1 MSKRSKFVS
10 MQNDRKYAEFVEEV
24 INGWEASDELELRFK
39 LRNKSFEEISAKFGV
54 PAKITRTIAASS
66 SAQHPAFG
74 LERLEINLTTK
85 EKDMMVKM
93 MKKNFPIQS
102 IGAKISV
109 SSELPINEISVKLD
123 VYRFKYR
130 ETFEFGNFKLDLTL
144 TSTLKL
150 EQGNGN
156 VADVLA
162 KWKNSVDKISASNK
176 KTDLDHAIEVELEWD
191 SSIGI
196 PEKEDLMDDIFE
208 QLDTVLGKIGIS
220 VRNDST
226 VYEILREL
234 IPGAEDWRSTINKPV
249 PLLRDSLKNLQS
261 EQYCVTLKYDGE
273 RVIVFAYEN
282 RVFLMFAGEVRTV
295 EVKVPFSFPIIAD
308 GEMYK
313 DVVYVFDVLYGDGR
327 MMTSDSFVARFAL
340 IDEIVRDLNTVGGN
354 VKFVKKKF
362 WFPDGVKLAQ
372 ITKDALTS
380 HSSSSDPPTD
390 GLIFTPMNRE
400 FYNRL
405 TYKWKEPSKNSIDFL
420 VKHNGEKLDLYVGIS
435 LNAFRAKAGRSYYDV
450 KTFPALV
457 GGKSNYGPYLYD
469 SIDMPKSGKIPED
482 DTIWEFTWND
492 GKFTPYI
499 FRKDRTDEYLQGKG
513 VYGNDFG
520 VAEEVKDTMINA
532 ISVETLTSESY
543 FVNMTKKGEQ
553 EPWQRINNTIKSK
566 LYEEYV
572 DTGSSIAEIA
582 AGRGGDISRWTA
594 KKLKFVLAMDI
605 DGDALDQLMMRWSKL
620 PADVKNKIEIKTL
633 RCDVLNDCHEN
644 LIQFGA
650 EKIDFSTV
658 SCMFA
663 VHYFCGSEDD
673 FMKFVTVIKH
683 LMGPKTKCM
692 LTSFDGKQIHSM
704 LREKEEVKLFN
715 AKKEVFA
722 SVKRLYDEG
731 APLESFGQKISVT
744 ISTIGAPHEEYLANY
759 DSLRRIL
766 TREGMKIISEASFS
780 NYSDLYVQSAKRAKK
795 GMFMFE
801 LSPDERT
808 FVEMNR
814 YIVFKKS

>member
-1 MSKRSKFVS
+1 MSKRSKFIS
-10 MQNDRKYAEFVEEV
+10 MQNDRKYAEFVDEV
-24 INGWEASDELELRFK
+24 IEGWEASDELELRFK
-39 LRNKSFEEISAKFGV
+39 LKNKSFEEVSAKFGV
-54 PAKITRTIAASS
+54 PVKIARTIAASS
-66 SAQHPAFG
+66 SSQHPAFG
-74 LERLEINLTTK
+74 LERLEVNLGDKRK
-85 EKDMMVKM
+85 EMLMKM
-93 MKKNFPIQS
+93 MKKNFNIPS

-109 SSELPINEISVKLD
+109 ASELPLNEISVKLD

-144 TSTLKL
+144 TSTLKI
-150 EQGNGN
+150 EPGSANAGN
-156 VADVLA
+156 VLTQ
-162 KWKNSVDKISASNK
+162 WKDSVGKISATNK
-176 KTDLDHAIEVELEWD
+176 KTDLEHAIEVELEWD
-191 SSIGI
+191 SQIGI
-196 PEKEDLMDDIFE
+196 PDKEDLMDDIFI
-208 QLDTVLGKIGIS
+208 QLDEILSKLGIT
-220 VRNDST
+220 VRNDTT
-226 VYEILREL
+226 VYEILRSL
-234 IPGAEDWRSTINKPV
+234 IPNAEDWRTLINKPV
-249 PLLRDSLKNLQS
+249 PLLRESLKNLQS

-273 RVIVFAYEN
+273 RVIVFGYEN
-282 RVFLMFAGEVRTV
+282 RLFLMFAGEVRSI
-295 EVKVPFSFPIIAD
+295 ELKSNFAFPIIVD

-313 DVVYVFDVLYGDGR
+313 GTIYVFDVLYGDGR
-327 MMTSDSFVARFAL
+327 MMASDSFVSRFSL
-340 IDEIVRDLNTVGGN
+340 IDEIVGDLNKKDNT
-354 VKFVKKKF
+354 FSYAKKKF
-362 WFPDGVKLAQ
+362 WMPDGVKLAQ

-380 HSSSSDPPTD
+380 HGKNDPPID
-390 GLIFTPMNRE
+390 GLVFTPMNRE
-400 FYNRL
+400 YYNRL

-435 LNAFRAKAGRSYYDV
+435 LNIFRSKVGRSYFDV

-457 GGKSNYGPYLYD
+457 GGKANYGPYLYET
-469 SIDMPKSGKIPED
+469 IDKVPGKNPED
-482 DTIWEFTWND
+482 NTIWEFTWVD
-492 GKFTPYI
+492 GKFAPYI

-513 VYGNDFG
+513 VYGNDYG

-532 ISVETLTSESY
+532 ISVETLTSDSY
-543 FVNMTKKGEQ
+543 FVNITKKGEQ

-572 DTGSSIAEIA
+572 DTSSSIAEIA
-582 AGRGGDISRWTA
+582 AGRGGDISRWTT

-605 DGDALDQLMMRWSKL
+605 DGDALDQLMMRWAKL
-620 PADVKNKIEIKTL
+620 PPDVKNRIEIKTV
-633 RCDVLNDCHEN
+633 RCDVLSDCHEN
-644 LIQFGA
+644 LIGYGA
-650 EKIDFSTV
+650 DKIDYSAV

-692 LTSFDGKQIHSM
+692 VTSFDGKQIHHM
-704 LREKEEVKLFN
+704 LKEKEEVKLFN

-731 APLESFGQKISVT
+731 SPLENFGQKISVT

-759 DSLRRIL
+759 DSLRRVL

-814 YIVFKKS
+814 YIIFKKA